1 MMHVTIEGL
10 DQGTIEVQLE
20 ILPREG
26 EYLKIMYG
34 ADAEIEG
41 QVASVN
47 HYINQHTNEQKV
59 RISLKPIN

>member
-1 MMHVTIEGL
+1 MHVTIEGL
-10 DQGTIEVQLE
+10 DQGMIEVQLE
-20 ILPREG
+20 ILPSEG

-47 HYINQHTNEQKV
+47 HYINQHANEQKV

>member
-1 MMHVTIEGL
+1 MHVTIEGL

-34 ADAEIEG
+34 ADAAIEG

-47 HYINQHTNEQKV
+47 HYINQHANEHKV